1 MELEGPVDL
10 EDSTGE
16 DIEPVGTLPEES
28 GEAESTE
35 STTMDPAS
43 LLSAFIVNLITFVGV
58 VRMFGPLK
66 RLVQKPV
73 CSAMLFAFA
82 AGALLACAFF
92 LLLFESTHY
101 IAVGWSS
108 EVDIVWRWGSMI
120 LAGIV
125 VPPIVETI
133 TSLFMIGRGAE
144 SAPADAARSDPET
157 SETKAELEGLDD
169 AQKFRAKARLLGAV
183 IIGDFFHNLC
193 DGFFIGAAFQGCGN
207 AFGWSVATGTILHE
221 LPQARGGNCLWAQA
235 AF

>member
-1 MELEGPVDL
+1 MNPTFL
-10 EDSTGE
+10 EDSSGE
-16 DIEPVGTLPEES
+16 DIEPVGQLPA
-28 GEAESTE
+28 EAEEATE
-35 STTMDPAS
+35 TTSTTMEPAS
-43 LLSAFIVNLITFVGV
+43 LLAAFLVNLVTFIGV
-58 VRMFGPLK
+58 VLMFGPL
-66 RLVQKPV
+66 RRMVIKPV

-108 EVDIVWRWGSMI
+108 EVDVVWRWGSMI

-133 TSLFMIGRGAE
+133 TSLFVIGRG
-144 SAPADAARSDPET
+144 PAVVETVTPDAET
-157 SETKAELEGLDD
+157 SPTSPELAGLVD

-193 DGFFIGAAFQGCGN
+193 DGFFIGAAFSGCGN
-207 AFGWSVATGTILHE
+207 AFGWSVAAGTILHE
-221 LPQARGGNCLWAQA
+221 LPQAP
-235 AF
+235 F